1 MPVRGRVKWFSSKKG
16 YGFIETEGGRDVF
29 AHYSEIVDSGDAF
42 RFLESG
48 MQVEFEVVEGERGLR
63 ASQIVKLKK
72 PAPDTGESPPDVSKS
87 LDHKSG
93 ELF

>member
-1 MPVRGRVKWFSSKKG
+1 MRGKVKWFSSKKG

-63 ASQIVKLKK
+63 ASRIIKLAK
-72 PAPDTGESPPDVSKS
+72 PASDTGESGRDVRTSPDDKS
-87 LDHKSG
+87 R
-93 ELF
+93 EA

>member
-1 MPVRGRVKWFSSKKG
+1 MPVRGKVKWFSSKKG

-29 AHYSEIVDSGDAF
+29 AHYSEIVDSADAF

-63 ASQIVKLKK
+63 ASRITKLKK
-72 PAPDTGESPPDVSKS
+72 PASDTGESGQDVRTSPDDKTRE
-87 LDHKSG
+87 D
-93 ELF
+93 